1 LNGTHPS
8 ERRGLFGFDT
18 RQRSQG
24 FFFAARLRSL
34 KMPRKPIGDRP
45 MTQSERNRK
54 LRESRLKE
62 GLSELRGAFVP
73 TELHAQAKQVRC
85 DWLKSIKSMG

>member
-1 LNGTHPS
+1 
-8 ERRGLFGFDT
+8 
-18 RQRSQG
+18 
-24 FFFAARLRSL
+24 
-34 KMPRKPIGDRP
+34 

>member
-1 LNGTHPS
+1 
-8 ERRGLFGFDT
+8 
-18 RQRSQG
+18 
-24 FFFAARLRSL
+24 
-34 KMPRKPIGDRP
+34 

-73 TELHAQAKQVRC
+73 TELHAQAKRVLS
-85 DWLKSIKSMG
+85 DWLKSIQSIS